1 MAPSTRQRE
10 QAESLKAEGNSL
22 FSKGKYGAAA
32 DLYTEGITLD
42 PSYAVLYVNRAL
54 CYKKSNRWEQVA
66 KDAQTALGLSRD
78 LMKAHYLLGVAQRE
92 IGQLSEGISHLSKAL
107 EQAREKGDSI
117 KDEIWRELARTK
129 YQQWQQ
135 DSQARTATVAAL
147 KQQLQSMLQAQ
158 RLQGEVA
165 GAAAGCGPGG
175 DFKGSPEQQQQAA
188 MQQWE
193 ELLQRAAHL
202 DSRTEVPTAF
212 TCPLTMEVF
221 REPVIT
227 PSGCSYERSALL
239 EHLAKVGKFDPISR
253 QPMSEADITLNVGLR
268 NATQQYL
275 DEHPWAWG
283 EVV

>member
-1 MAPSTRQRE
+1 MWLSITVVFGPSAQ
-10 QAESLKAEGNSL
+10 LL
-22 FSKGKYGAAA
+22 FCMMLHSATSSAVNLCPVAATQSM
-32 DLYTEGITLD
+32 LFRCRL
-42 PSYAVLYVNRAL
+42 
-54 CYKKSNRWEQVA
+54 Q
-66 KDAQTALGLSRD
+66 
-78 LMKAHYLLGVAQRE
+78 AHYLLGVAQRE

-117 KDEIWRELARTK
+117 KDEIWRELARAK

-212 TCPLTMEVF
+212 TCPLTMEVGQ
-221 REPVIT
+221 RA
-227 PSGCSYERSALL
+227 PSPR
-239 EHLAKVGKFDPISR
+239 
-253 QPMSEADITLNVGLR
+253 
-268 NATQQYL
+268 
-275 DEHPWAWG
+275 
-283 EVV
+283 